1 MSQTKHDLASAPVAS
16 FEEALETEI
25 APAYEY
31 ANYDVDCLYEVFN
44 ENAKYFR
51 PAMAGLGVRIADFL
65 TNPQTIRRHLA
76 GVKNYDSFPILPL
89 PAAQPLSK
97 IDFIETLN
105 RRRSKPE
112 FSATFSQQQLAD
124 LLGNALGSNLEMVP
138 EHAPEQRMHRRPY
151 PSGGGLYP
159 VEFYVLPM
167 RVEGIAPCV
176 THYNPIKRELRI
188 IRPQFSL
195 EELNNQVLS
204 MPFSAERCPAVL
216 IFLTGVLQRSTNK
229 YGNKGYKLVMIE
241 TGTAGQTLQL
251 VTTAMGFNGLLWNS
265 FFDDEAE
272 RLLQIDGVTESVIT
286 SFLAG

>member
-1 MSQTKHDLASAPVAS
+1 MNQPNHDGTIAAVAS
-16 FEEALETEI
+16 FDDALEEAI

-31 ANYDVDCLYEVFN
+31 ANYNVDCLYEIFN

-51 PAMAGLGVRIADFL
+51 PTMAGLGVRIADFL

-76 GVKNYDSFPILPL
+76 GVKNYDSFPVLPL
-89 PAAQPLSK
+89 PATQPLK
-97 IDFIETLN
+97 DIDFTDTLN

-112 FSATFSQQQLAD
+112 FGATLSQQQLAD
-124 LLGNALGSNLEMVP
+124 LLGNALGSNSEMVP
-138 EHAPEQRMHRRPY
+138 EYAPEQRMHRRPY

-159 VEFYVLPM
+159 VEFYVLPL

-176 THYNPIKRELRI
+176 AHYSPIKRELRI
-188 IRPQFSL
+188 IRPELSL
-195 EELNNQVLS
+195 DQLNEHVLS
-204 MPFSAERCPAVL
+204 MPFAADRCPAVL

-251 VTTAMGFNGLLWNS
+251 VSTAMGFNGLLWNS

-272 RLLQIDGVTESVIT
+272 RLLHIDGVTESVIT